1 MCARA
6 ARIGRTSSTDLSAST
21 HWTTNSTGNKAPI
34 IIMRASPVRVFTPAD
49 DSHHSFPV
57 ETNQASHRNE
67 HDTATLAIDNTINVM
82 AAPSSRRKQRAPVRS
97 YALPDHMHRKFTL
110 DTGCDHTLCHSDV
123 NRFLHNARQSYA
135 RIYGFAGTTTIDGDE
150 HGTLHAYVMSS
161 QPGVPG
167 TNLQYDVH
175 TVPTLNSDLM
185 SMEHWYANL
194 NYDFHL
200 VHDGFSGLELKDK
213 DGNITHRI
221 PVQRDPH
228 ERRWYLDIVI
238 AHDADAA

>member
-1 MCARA
+1 M
-6 ARIGRTSSTDLSAST
+6 
-21 HWTTNSTGNKAPI
+21 
-34 IIMRASPVRVFTPAD
+34 
-49 DSHHSFPV
+49 
-57 ETNQASHRNE
+57 
-67 HDTATLAIDNTINVM
+67 
-82 AAPSSRRKQRAPVRS
+82 
-97 YALPDHMHRKFTL
+97 
-110 DTGCDHTLCHSDV
+110 
-123 NRFLHNARQSYA
+123 NRFLHNAKQSYA

-213 DGNITHRI
+213 DGSITHRI
-221 PVQRDPH
+221 PVKRDPL

-238 AHDADAA
+238 AHNADAAKAAGRHLQRFPPATKASLTMAEEQAVSNSNAQIWDQLNKHQSDTRAITTENTGEVSRSMTLPLGGVAVAVVLSGARGGPRGDRTRTRTCAGSVAVRLLPPLCSNQSYHVRE